1 MGYEEETE
9 YEEVSTG
16 KGLRAQLEAALAKL
30 EAAETKLAAK
40 EKAERETSLKSF
52 FESKGLNP
60 KIIEILPASVN
71 STETAE
77 EFLNSY
83 AEVFGFAAKESD
95 EESKPFN
102 LAEAA
107 SAQRLQNLANT
118 GQRPSSIEDLQAR
131 IAAGGK
137 DALKILQES
146 KDLFL

>member
-1 MGYEEETE
+1 MGYEEDN
-9 YEEVSTG
+9 EEVSTG

-30 EAAETKLAAK
+30 AETESKL
-40 EKAERETSLKSF
+40 AEREKADRDNSLKSF

-60 KIIEILPASVN
+60 KIIEILPASVD
-71 STETAE
+71 STESAE

-83 AEVFGFAAKESD
+83 ADVFGFAAPQSQ

-107 SAQRLQNLANT
+107 SALRMQNLANT
-118 GQRPSSIEDLQAR
+118 GQRPTSIEDLQSR
-131 IAAGGK
+131 IAAAGG
-137 DALKILQES
+137 DALKVLQES

>member
-1 MGYEEETE
+1 MGYEEDN
-9 YEEVSTG
+9 EEVSTG

-30 EAAETKLAAK
+30 DAAETKLAER

-60 KIIEILPASVN
+60 KIIEILPASVD
-71 STETAE
+71 STESAE

-83 AEVFGFAAKESD
+83 AEVFGFAATQSET
-95 EESKPFN
+95 ESKQFN

-107 SAQRLQNLANT
+107 SAQRMQQLANT
-118 GQRPSSIEDLQAR
+118 GQRPSSMEDLQSR
-131 IAAGGK
+131 IANGGA
-137 DALKILQES
+137 DALKILQDS